1 MKKILIIDD
10 EKNIRFLIS
19 SILQDE
25 GYSTIEASSVPE
37 SELIIE
43 NKNTTIS
50 QKIQLMNKSNSLRN
64 IDGRLARIILK
75 SVEKC
80 KFKDDEYIRL
90 LMYFIEKGAGI
101 PHNIFKIWF

>member
-25 GYSTIEASSVPE
+25 GYDPIQASSVPE

-43 NKNTTIS
+43 NKKFDLAIIDIS
-50 QKIQLMNKSNSLRN
+50 LKDKKK
-64 IDGRLARIILK
+64 DGIYL
-75 SVEKC
+75 
-80 KFKDDEYIRL
+80 
-90 LMYFIEKGAGI
+90 
-101 PHNIFKIWF
+101 